1 MAPGGLS
8 SQGLKQIPIARSVMV
23 SRISRALRAEPSASR
38 VAASGAGEA
47 GGGSGK
53 GSDLQ
58 ALIDLLPVP
67 LGIIAHH
74 DGTLRLVAANQVFRA
89 DGLGD
94 PEGASVLLERLADRL
109 QRFFASAETRTNF
122 DWQVGELVDC
132 RSYSVTLSRRD
143 PNDVRG
149 RCLVTL
155 VDQTAE
161 QRTQN
166 SLRREMTSD
175 SLTGLLNRSGFTDLL
190 EATVTADTRARF
202 AVLIVDLDRF
212 SRVNACMGALSGDEL
227 LISVARRIK
236 GALRA
241 PDVLA
246 RTGGDEYGILLTL
259 TEGPGDALKVA
270 KRITEALATPFR
282 LSDFEIQIT
291 SSIGIALGID
301 DAGEPENLIRHAQFA
316 VKRSKDS
323 GRTEVYQTRAFDV
336 ARSQFGL
343 ETELRRAIEADELR
357 LAFQPIVDL
366 ATGKIA
372 KFEALARW
380 RTEQGTDIT
389 PIDFIPVAEESGL
402 IVPLGRWALDAAARM
417 LADWDRRLG
426 GHCGVIMSVNLSA
439 IQFQRDDM
447 PARVATTLGRY
458 NLPGERLALELT
470 ESALITDPDSIARTM
485 RALKELGTLL
495 AMDDFGT
502 GYSNLGYLGKLP
514 IDILKID
521 RSFVTG
527 MLADRE
533 KVAIVRAVL
542 SLAQALGMKTTAEG
556 IETLELGQT
565 LAALGCSYGQGFA
578 YARPLEA
585 ADAFAYLE
593 ASQAPAASSASAATR
608 WASGKPSSTH

>member
-1 MAPGGLS
+1 M
-8 SQGLKQIPIARSVMV
+8 MV
-23 SRISRALRAEPSASR
+23 SRVSRALRAKPSAPST
-38 VAASGAGEA
+38 AAPGTGEA

-53 GSDLQ
+53 GGDLQ
-58 ALIDLLPVP
+58 ALIDLLPVA

-74 DGTLRLVAANQVFRA
+74 DGMLRLAAANQVFRA

-94 PEGASVLLERLADRL
+94 PDGSSVLLERLAERL
-109 QRFFASAETRTNF
+109 QRFFASAETRTSF
-122 DWQVGELVDC
+122 AWQVGELVDC

-259 TEGPGDALKVA
+259 TDGPGDALKVA

-291 SSIGIALGID
+291 SSIGIALGVD
-301 DAGEPENLIRHAQFA
+301 DEGEPENLIRHAQFA

-343 ETELRRAIEADELR
+343 ETELRRAIEADQLR

-366 ATGKIA
+366 ASGRIA

-380 RTEQGTDIT
+380 RTERGTDIA

-402 IVPLGRWALDAAARM
+402 IVPLGRWALDAAART
-417 LADWDRRLG
+417 LVDWDLRSD
-426 GHCGVIMSVNLSA
+426 GHCGAAMSVNLSA

-447 PARVATTLGRY
+447 PTQVAATLGRY
-458 NLPGERLALELT
+458 NLAGERLALELT
-470 ESALITDPDSIARTM
+470 ESALITDPDSITRTM

-585 ADAFAYLE
+585 ADAFAYLV
-593 ASQAPAASSASAATR
+593 SQAPAAASASASTR
-608 WASGKPSSTH
+608 WASGNPSATH